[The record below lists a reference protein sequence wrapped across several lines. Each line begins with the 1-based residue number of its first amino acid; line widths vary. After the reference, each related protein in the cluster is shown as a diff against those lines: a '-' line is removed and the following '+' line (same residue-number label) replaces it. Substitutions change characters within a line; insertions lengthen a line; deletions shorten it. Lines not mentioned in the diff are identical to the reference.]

1 MGFILDVETENAPV
15 FTTLPDGS
23 EVELRVVKAE
33 VKNAK
38 TTGAPMLAL
47 RFDIP
52 SDPYTKDINLNIMLP
67 DKDDDEKTS
76 AQKKNRLKDFKHAF
90 GLPPAGPLTE
100 EDIERSKG
108 WAILGEEESAEY
120 GKQKKIKRFIVAR

>member
-120 GKQKKIKRFIVAR
+120 GKQNKIKRFIVAR

>member
-23 EVELRVVKAE
+23 EVELRIVKAAMTT
-33 VKNAK
+33 AK
-38 TTGAPMLAL
+38 SSGAPMLAV

-52 SDPYTKDINLNIMLP
+52 NEPYTKDINLNIMLP
-67 DKDDDEKTS
+67 AKDDDEKVS
-76 AQKKNRLKDFKHAF
+76 AQKKNRLKDFKAAF
-90 GLPPAGPLTE
+90 GLAPSGPLTE

-108 WAILGEEESAEY
+108 WAILGEEDSTEY
-120 GKQKKIKRFIVAR
+120 GKQNKIKRFIVAR